1 MNNII
6 TSDVSDVVLD
16 PKSLIDNS
24 DELLLKQKSKM
35 LEAIKDLDE
44 LLENQ
49 SLMKETVSINSET
62 KPKKIGYT
70 LQLMSKQTKAKFNM
84 YCNVNDIQF
93 EPADNDYLKINIGA
107 SSEVKLMKLI
117 TFFIRQKELQQDI
130 NKSRKVSAFTA
141 TPRRKKRKKKRND
154 VYIIGLYG
162 LHGTEQKTK
171 LNLINSD
178 TGQYRITNMHFGVQ
192 NNQPFCMI
200 SCTRN

>member
-16 PKSLIDNS
+16 PKSLTDNS

-62 KPKKIGYT
+62 KPKKIEYT
-70 LQLMSKQTKAKFNM
+70 LQLMSKQNKAKFNM

-93 EPADNDYLKINIGA
+93 EHADNDYLKINIGA
-107 SSEVKLMKLI
+107 SSEVKLMKLF
-117 TFFIRQKELQQDI
+117 TFFIRQKELQQDL

-141 TPRRKKRKKKRND
+141 STRRKKRKKKRND

-162 LHGTEQKTK
+162 LHSTEQKTK
-171 LNLINSD
+171 FNLIHSD